1 VASHRLKRTMRGA
14 LAASAVVAAVSFT
27 PAPATADTPAP
38 PPPASNDPVAQYR
51 ALSGQADA
59 LNEKMDDSNV
69 QLAKQQGMVRK
80 ATTDVGLAKAAEKVA
95 LGKEDKY
102 LDQVDKL
109 TDASFEGARLS
120 QVSALL
126 TGTSA
131 QDFLNRATD
140 LQALADDNYAALSKF
155 ADAVDAAKAA
165 EARAQQDLVTA
176 QDATAAAKSLQGQLI
191 RQGAQLQTQ
200 ITKLTS
206 DRTKFTPKQL
216 AELANQGIEGAFIAP
231 PGLRGRAMEIALAQR
246 GKEYV
251 WAAAGPNQ
259 FDCSG
264 LMIYAMAHAGYPGLP
279 HSSAAL
285 SQMGTPV
292 ARADLQPGDMVFFG
306 HPVHHVGMYV
316 GDGLMINAPSFGE
329 PVRVQALDSD
339 YEGGRRIG

>member
-1 VASHRLKRTMRGA
+1 MRGA
-14 LAASAVVAAVSFT
+14 LAAGAVVAVVSFT
-27 PAPATADTPAP
+27 PAPATADTPTP
-38 PPPASNDPVAQYR
+38 NPPASNDPVAQYKS
-51 ALSGQADA
+51 LSGRADA
-59 LNEKMDDSNV
+59 LNEKMNDSNV
-69 QLAKQQGMVRK
+69 QLGKQQGVVRR
-80 ATTDVGLAKAAEKVA
+80 ATADVAVAKRAEQAALAK
-95 LGKEDKY
+95 EDRY
-102 LDQVDKL
+102 LTQVDKL
-109 TDASFEGARLS
+109 TDASFEGARFN
-120 QVSALL
+120 QIAALL

-131 QDFLNRATD
+131 RDFLNRATD

-155 ADAVDAAKAA
+155 ADAVNAARAA
-165 EARAQQDLVTA
+165 EQRAQHDLTTA
-176 QDATAAAKSLQGQLI
+176 QNASQAVRDLQAQLVRQGQ
-191 RQGAQLQTQ
+191 QLQQQ

-206 DRTKFTPKQL
+206 DKSKFTSSEL
-216 AELANQGIEGAFIAP
+216 AQLANQGVDGAFIAP

-246 GKEYV
+246 GKMYV
-251 WAAAGPNQ
+251 WAAAGPNV

-264 LMIYAMAHAGYPGLP
+264 LMIYAMAKAGLPGLP

-316 GDGLMINAPSFGE
+316 GDGLMVNAPDFGE